1 MVSGVNVLYQVKI
14 VVRPREGVSDPEGET
29 LSQRLKRKGI
39 PGVTKVRS
47 GKYWEVYLQASS
59 REEAEERA
67 LLIYGSPP
75 MMNPVKDNAQVLT
88 IEEVG

>member
-1 MVSGVNVLYQVKI
+1 MVSGVSMLYRVKI

-29 LSQRLKRKGI
+29 LSLRLKRKGI
-39 PGVTKVRS
+39 QGLSRIRS
-47 GKYWEVYLQASS
+47 GKYWEVYLESSS

-67 LLIYGSPP
+67 RQIYGGPP
-75 MMNPVKDNAQVLT
+75 TMNPVKDDAQVIS

>member
-1 MVSGVNVLYQVKI
+1 MVRGVNVLYRIKI

-29 LSQRLKRKGI
+29 LRRRLNRKGI
-39 PGVTKVRS
+39 QGLSRIRS
-47 GKYWEVYLQASS
+47 GKYWEVYLESSS

-67 LLIYGSPP
+67 LQIYGGPP
-75 MMNPVKDNAQVLT
+75 TMNPVKDDAQVLA

>member
-1 MVSGVNVLYQVKI
+1 MLYRVKI

-29 LSQRLKRKGI
+29 LSRRLQRKGI
-39 PGVTKVRS
+39 HGLSKVRS
-47 GKYWEVYLQASS
+47 GKYWEVYLEATS

-67 LLIYGSPP
+67 RQIYSGPP
-75 MMNPVKDNAQVLT
+75 TMNPVKDDAQVLT